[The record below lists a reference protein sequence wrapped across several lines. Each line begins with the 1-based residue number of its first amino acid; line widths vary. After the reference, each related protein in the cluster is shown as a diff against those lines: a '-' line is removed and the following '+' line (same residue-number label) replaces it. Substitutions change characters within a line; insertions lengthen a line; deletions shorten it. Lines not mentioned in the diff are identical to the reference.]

1 MKRNP
6 TPEGAALSAIC
17 DYLSMKRH
25 FYWRNN
31 TGAVKTA
38 TGGFM
43 CFGTPGSPDVI
54 VIKHGLFIGLEVKAP
69 SGRQSPDQKEF
80 ERGVTEAG
88 GEYHLVRT
96 IDDVQAIGL

>member
-1 MKRNP
+1 MKRQ

-17 DYLSMKRH
+17 HYLSMKRH

-31 TGAVKTA
+31 SGATRTA
-38 TGGFM
+38 SGGFVR
-43 CFGTPGSPDVI
+43 FGTAGSPDII

-69 SGRQSPDQKEF
+69 AGRQSPDQKEF

-88 GEYHLVRT
+88 GEYHVVRT
-96 IDDVQAIGL
+96 IDDVQVLGL